1 MKLSLKKSFELQNKL
16 ANLIELTERLLYKD
30 EFMFER
36 TIHHYKSRV
45 NSEAVDEDEV
55 LSESE
60 NFNFTQ
66 AQLIDF
72 YVYLI
77 NTKIGVSDAIEDAKI
92 KSDYTKIVN
101 GNIIRRE
108 MLKTLQTIYSLKSH
122 TLKTTRTAYKFNADG
137 EQVEYEYD
145 AEVVNKINFDR
156 NAVRAIKNRV
166 ANETNEASE
175 RIDKCLATIE
185 VEIEPLL
192 FDIDDTLEDA
202 VQSFTENK

>member
-1 MKLSLKKSFELQNKL
+1 MKLSLKKSFELQHKL

-66 AQLIDF
+66 TQLIDF

-77 NTKIGVSDAIEDAKI
+77 NTKIGVSDAIEDAKV

-192 FDIDDTLEDA
+192 FDVDDTLEDA
-202 VQSFTENK
+202 VQSFAENK

>member
-16 ANLIELTERLLYKD
+16 ANLIESTERLLYKD

-45 NSEAVDEDEV
+45 NSEAADEDEV

-145 AEVVNKINFDR
+145 AEVVNTINFDR

-192 FDIDDTLEDA
+192 FDVDDTLEDA
-202 VQSFTENK
+202 VQSFIENK